1 MKYFRSLFSSQPVTR
16 LRQGGIVALGGVA
29 IAAGSML
36 ANSSAVRAQA
46 AYGSYIGL
54 GAAVGVTSGGVGE
67 DSETA
72 ANIAFRY
79 KFLKVPV
86 SARAQVLIGSGT
98 AAVPTVSYDIPVNWR
113 TDVYVGLGAAFNAS
127 GNTPVGNQTAFV
139 IQPGIDYALPNSDAV
154 LFGNAIIA
162 FNAYRNSGGTAA
174 SLQAGFGLRF

>member
-1 MKYFRSLFSSQPVTR
+1 MKNHRNLLSGRQVTR
-16 LRQGGIVALGGVA
+16 LWQGGVVALSGAA
-29 IAAGSML
+29 IAAASTL
-36 ANSSAVRAQA
+36 VTPSSAMAQA

-54 GAAVGVTSGGVGE
+54 GAAVGVTSGGIGE

-139 IQPGIDYALPNSDAV
+139 IQPGVDYALPNSDAV

-174 SLQAGFGLRF
+174 SLQAGIGLRF